1 MNGVVY
7 GVVNGCAYGVVNG
20 VVLGHR
26 KGLRIHSQNALQGVF
41 LKGVAISVSPCKNK
55 PF

>member
-1 MNGVVY
+1 MNGVVNGVAY
-7 GVVNGCAYGVVNG
+7 GIVNGVVNG

-26 KGLRIHSQNALQGVF
+26 KRLRIHSQNALQGVF
-41 LKGVAISVSPCKNK
+41 LKGVAMSVSPCKNK